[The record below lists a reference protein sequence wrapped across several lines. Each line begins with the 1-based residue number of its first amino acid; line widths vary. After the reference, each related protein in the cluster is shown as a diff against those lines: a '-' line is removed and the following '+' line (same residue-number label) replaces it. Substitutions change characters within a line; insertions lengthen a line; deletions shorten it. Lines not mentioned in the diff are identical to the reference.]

1 LQHGCSNP
9 PPSRYTLCDPPEAYA
24 ALGGIIANAVLTL
37 IEVGVLRVLYR
48 VRRSELWIAIV
59 CLLSVLTLGSL
70 QAVIIAFL
78 LSVIDVVRRVRRAGD
93 GYLQIMPCTA
103 MDMISM
109 DPADPIGAY
118 GYVEMLRDL

>member
-1 LQHGCSNP
+1 M
-9 PPSRYTLCDPPEAYA
+9 R
-24 ALGGIIANAVLTL
+24 I
-37 IEVGVLRVLYR
+37 LYR

-93 GYLQIMPCTA
+93 EYLQIMPCTA